1 MTALHLEVSRS
12 LLHAPA
18 RSLRRTLLAWLL
30 LPLLLIV
37 PAAVA
42 LQYALV
48 LQPARDAF
56 DQALGNTALS
66 VAAFVNEDRGQ
77 LRFEMNPQVERSIR
91 TDAQDSIYYVVLGPS
106 SQRLAGDPPL
116 AQTPLALAA
125 DALAYFDTLIDGQSV
140 RVAARGVACGAAV
153 CQVRVG
159 ETQVKRQRV
168 FRESLIGTVAGVLA
182 FALASGLSIVLA
194 ARRGLAPLRHLG
206 EQMGQRSLDDLRPLD
221 QTRTPRELHG
231 LVAAMNRLLERVRGG
246 SLAQQAFLADAAH
259 QLRTPL
265 AALKNEA
272 ELALAENHP
281 PAVQATLARLNAS
294 AARAARLSSQL
305 LALARSDSA
314 AAVAL
319 PSEALDWENIAAE
332 AAQEWVPRAL
342 AAGIDLGFDLQS
354 TPLKGRSFLL
364 RELLANLLHNALAYA
379 GPGAQVTVRCR
390 RDSDTAVLEVE
401 DNGPG
406 IPADER
412 EQVFWRFQRGSAA
425 SNRPANFP
433 SAARQLGIAAE
444 GSGLG
449 LSIVRDIALGAGGRV
464 ELLDTPLGRG
474 LLVRVILP
482 VAREGAR

>member
-1 MTALHLEVSRS
+1 MALHLDVSSTPPRTPTR
-12 LLHAPA
+12 HPA

-30 LPLLLIV
+30 LPLLIIV
-37 PAAVA
+37 PAAVV

-66 VAAFVNEDRGQ
+66 VAAFVNEERGQ
-77 LRFEMNPQVERSIR
+77 LRFDMNPQVERTIR
-91 TDAQDSIYYVVLGPS
+91 TDQQDSIYYVVLGPAG
-106 SQRLAGDPPL
+106 QRLAGDPPL
-116 AQTPLALAA
+116 ALHPLVLAA
-125 DALAYFDTLIDGQSV
+125 DGLGYFDTDIDGQSV
-140 RVAARGVACGAAV
+140 RVAARGVACGDAV

-168 FRESLIGTVAGVLA
+168 FRESLVGTVGGVLA

-194 ARRGLAPLRHLG
+194 ARRGLAPLRQLG

-221 QTRTPRELHG
+221 QTHAPRELHG

-272 ELALAENHP
+272 ELALADNHP
-281 PAVQATLARLNAS
+281 PAVQAMLARLNVS
-294 AARAARLSSQL
+294 ATRAARLSTQL

-319 PSEALDWENIAAE
+319 PSEALDWEAIAAE

-342 AAGIDLGFDLQS
+342 AMGIDLGFDLHS
-354 TPLKGRSFLL
+354 TPLQGRGFLL
-364 RELLANLLHNALAYA
+364 RELLANLLQNALAYA

-390 RDSDTAVLEVE
+390 RQGDTAVLEVE

-406 IPADER
+406 IAAHER
-412 EQVFWRFQRGSAA
+412 ERVLGRFQRGSAA
-425 SNRPANFP
+425 SVQTQAGQA
-433 SAARQLGIAAE
+433 STTTE

-464 ELLDTPLGRG
+464 ELLDAPLGRG
-474 LLVRVILP
+474 LLVRVSLP
-482 VAREGAR
+482 VAQDGAG

>member
-1 MTALHLEVSRS
+1 MAS
-12 LLHAPA
+12 APA
-18 RSLRRTLLAWLL
+18 PSLRRTLLAWLL
-30 LPLLLIV
+30 LPLLVIV

-66 VAAFVNEDRGQ
+66 VAAFVSEDHGQ
-77 LRFEMNPQVERSIR
+77 LRFDMSPQVERTIR
-91 TDAQDSIYYVVLGPS
+91 TDQQDSIYYVVLGPNG
-106 SQRLAGDPPL
+106 QRLAGDPPL
-116 AQTPLALAA
+116 ALNAIGMAA
-125 DALAYFDTLIDGQSV
+125 DELAYFDTDIDGQRV
-140 RVAARGVACGAAV
+140 RVAARGVACGDAV

-159 ETQVKRQRV
+159 ETQIKRQRV
-168 FRESLIGTVAGVLA
+168 FRDSLVGTVGGVLA

-194 ARRGLAPLRHLG
+194 ARRGLLPLQQLG

-221 QTRTPRELHG
+221 ETRTPRELHG
-231 LVAAMNRLLERVRGG
+231 LVAAMNRLLERVRSG

-265 AALKNEA
+265 AGLKNEA

-281 PAVQATLARLNAS
+281 PTVQATLARLNTS

-319 PSEALDWENIAAE
+319 PTEVLDWHTIAAD

-342 AAGIDLGFDLQS
+342 AQGIDLGFDLHSAPVQ
-354 TPLKGRSFLL
+354 GRAFLL

-379 GPGAQVTVRCR
+379 GTGAQVTVRCR
-390 RDSDTAVLEVE
+390 RDGHTAVLEVE

-406 IPADER
+406 IAADER
-412 EQVFWRFQRGSAA
+412 ERLFGRFQRGRAA
-425 SNRPANFP
+425 SVPLG
-433 SAARQLGIAAE
+433 SQQLLAAVE

-449 LSIVRDIALGAGGRV
+449 LSIVRDITIGAGGQV
-464 ELLDTPLGRG
+464 QLLDTPGGRG
-474 LLVRVILP
+474 LLVRVSLP
-482 VAREGAR
+482 VALESP